1 MPSLPDPMDPAP
13 LSWTARDAE
22 ALALDPDRRLR
33 TAEGEVLQVAFGA
46 TPAEAWVRLVL
57 LGARPLRLMGWGL
70 AEADTAFALGAGLP
84 CLDLAAEG
92 RGALAVGCVAQAP
105 ERLVPLREPG
115 GDGLALG
122 ARLRAL
128 VQEGAPFAPRLRA
141 AGWEL
146 APELPEAIVGDASG
160 GGVPAPPVESLPGD
174 LSADRLEGVFRTLIL
189 SAPEAADPDWIDL
202 GPGGLLAV
210 RVGQASSAHAL
221 DPFWGAATAVAEA
234 GVALAGTGAEGLGL
248 AVALPSAVAESAL
261 LGLRQAAAS
270 LDLPVVHVQRVA
282 GLSSPLVLALGL
294 ADAEAQPVDVAA
306 PEARGLAGTPSRRCG
321 SVWRKPF
328 DGCFVVGSPR
338 EDLGGSRYLDWAG
351 GSAPCPE
358 PWLDELFR
366 LHSCLREGVALGL
379 LRSVAPIGAG
389 GVLAALHGAHLASG
403 FGAQIFLEPRGG
415 RLDALAFGETPG
427 RALVTV
433 SGEGESAL
441 RTLARTHRLPLTKVG
456 VVGGGRFTVAV
467 AGEPAFD
474 LDPPAAAE

>member
-1 MPSLPDPMDPAP
+1 MSRAD
-13 LSWTARDAE
+13 RDAE
-22 ALALDPDRRLR
+22 ALDVDPDRRLL
-33 TAEGEVLQVAFGA
+33 TGEGEALQVAFGA

-57 LGARPLRLMGWGL
+57 AGARPQRMMGWGL
-70 AEADTAFALGAGLP
+70 AEAETAFALGAGLP
-84 CLDLAAEG
+84 WLELAAEG
-92 RGALAVGCVAQAP
+92 RGALAVGCVAHAP

-128 VQEGAPFAPRLRA
+128 IQEGAPFAPRLRA

-146 APELPEAIVGDASG
+146 APEPPEAIAEDASG
-160 GGVPAPPVESLPGD
+160 GGDPVPPVESLPGD
-174 LSADRLEGVFRTLIL
+174 LSADRLEGVFRTLVL
-189 SAPEAADPDWIDL
+189 SLPEAADPDWIDL

-210 RVGQASSAHAL
+210 RAGQASSAHAL

-248 AVALPSAVAESAL
+248 AVALPLVVAESTL

-270 LDLPVVHVQRVA
+270 LDLPVIQVQRIP
-282 GLSSPLVLALGL
+282 GLTSPLVLALGL
-294 ADAEAQPVDVAA
+294 ADAGAQPVDVAA
-306 PEARGLAGTPSRRCG
+306 PEARGLAGTVPRRCG
-321 SVWRKPF
+321 SAWRRAF
-328 DGCFVVGSPR
+328 DGCFVLGSPR
-338 EDLGGSRYLDWAG
+338 EELGGSRYLAWAG

-366 LHSCLREGVALGL
+366 MQTCLREGVALGL
-379 LRSVAPIGAG
+379 LRSVAPLGAG
-389 GVLAALHGAHLASG
+389 GLMGALHGAHRATG

-415 RLDALAFGETPG
+415 RLDALAFGATPG

-456 VVGGGRFTVAV
+456 VVGGGRFTVVV

-474 LDPPAAAE
+474 LDPPPAAEERA